1 MTTNQIQN
9 AFIWTK
15 VQSDAGQPIDWILN
29 RKELER
35 QSGNTFWWGIGE
47 SKADQIKLLLT
58 KDPRP
63 LVLFSL
69 MLSRPHRRDSHP
81 DGVLLWE
88 AYKTTGG
95 EIPLPPH
102 AIVLSRAHDSKGRPK
117 QVYYALVCENPTG
130 ILHSG
135 HGMLDTRTLRNFG
148 DSGKPVGSSQVTAVV
163 ERTRPHDKGR
173 SYPITARATLTA
185 PYAVQLTGQRKL
197 SEQALRLLHQAC
209 LGTMSPRDWIAVAK
223 QIRRMT
229 GTQARSSNN
238 HEWRT
243 IMPSSP
249 NSFGPM

>member
-1 MTTNQIQN
+1 MSTNGIQN

-35 QSGNTFWWGIGE
+35 QSGSTFWWGIGE

-58 KDPRP
+58 KDPHP

-88 AYKTTGG
+88 AYQTAEG

-102 AIVLSRAHDSKGRPK
+102 AIVISRAHDSKGRLK
-117 QVYYALVCENPTG
+117 QRYYALVCENPMG

-135 HGMLDTRTLRNFG
+135 RGTLETRTLRNFG
-148 DSGKPVGSSQVTAVV
+148 NGGKPVGSSQVTAVV
-163 ERTRPHDKGR
+163 ERTTSHGEGR
-173 SYPITARATLTA
+173 SYPITASATLIT
-185 PYAVQLTGQRKL
+185 PYAVPLTASRKL
-197 SEQALRLLHQAC
+197 SEQELRLLDQTS
-209 LGTMSPRDWIAVAK
+209 LGTMTAKDWIGVAK
-223 QIRRMT
+223 QIRRT
-229 GTQARSSNN
+229 
-238 HEWRT
+238 
-243 IMPSSP
+243 
-249 NSFGPM
+249 

>member
-1 MTTNQIQN
+1 MTTTEIQS

-15 VQSDAGQPIDWILN
+15 IQADAGQSVDRILN

-35 QSGNTFWWGIGE
+35 QSGNAFWWGIGE

-88 AYKTTGG
+88 AYQTANG

-117 QVYYALVCENPTG
+117 QRYYALVCENPIG

-135 HGMLDTRTLRNFG
+135 RGTLDTRTLRNFG
-148 DSGKPVGSSQVTAVV
+148 DSGKTVGSSQVTAVV
-163 ERTRPHDKGR
+163 ERTPSHGEGR
-173 SYPITARATLTA
+173 SYPITASATLIA
-185 PYAVQLTGQRKL
+185 PYAVQLTAQRKL
-197 SEQALRLLHQAC
+197 SEQELQLLHQAS
-209 LGTMSPRDWIAVAK
+209 LGNMTAKDWIAVAK
-223 QIRRMT
+223 QIRR
-229 GTQARSSNN
+229 G
-238 HEWRT
+238 
-243 IMPSSP
+243 
-249 NSFGPM
+249 

>member
-1 MTTNQIQN
+1 MTTTEIQS

-15 VQSDAGQPIDWILN
+15 IQADSGQSIDRILN

-47 SKADQIKLLLT
+47 SKADQIRLLLT
-58 KDPRP
+58 RDARP

-88 AYKTTGG
+88 AYKTIEGDV
-95 EIPLPPH
+95 PLPPH
-102 AIVLSRAHDSKGRPK
+102 AIVISRAHDSKGRPK

-148 DSGKPVGSSQVTAVV
+148 DGGKQVGSSQVTAVV
-163 ERTRPHDKGR
+163 ERTSPHDRGR
-173 SYPITARATLTA
+173 SYPVTASATLTA
-185 PYAVQLTGQRKL
+185 PYAVQLTAQRKL
-197 SEQALRLLHQAC
+197 LEQELQLLHQAS
-209 LGTMSPRDWIAVAK
+209 LGTMTAKDWIAVAK
-223 QIRRMT
+223 QIRC
-229 GTQARSSNN
+229 A
-238 HEWRT
+238 E
-243 IMPSSP
+243 IP
-249 NSFGPM
+249 